1 MAQEEGEEEKVS
13 ARSTLPQAGTE
24 LDNLCINTI
33 RTLAIDA
40 VEKAKSGHPGLPMGV
55 ASAAYVLWTR
65 FLRHDPGDPKWPD
78 RDRFVLSAGH
88 GSMLLYALLHL
99 TGYDLPLEQLQQF
112 RQWGSKTPGH
122 PELGVTSGVEVTT
135 GPLGQGFGNAVGMA
149 IAERYL
155 ADHYNRPGHEVV
167 AHRTFVLCSDGDM
180 MEGISSEAASLA
192 GHLGLGKLVY
202 LYDDNHVS
210 LDGPTSL
217 SFSEDVDARFRAYDW
232 QVQRVE
238 DATLDLDGIAQ
249 AIQNA
254 IEEEDRPSLICLR
267 THIGYGA
274 PHKQDTNAAHGSPL
288 GPEEAAAAKRAY
300 GWDPARTFYEPDA
313 ALAHFREA
321 KSRGAELSQA
331 WNRRFCAWS
340 EAFPALAYEWRTA
353 LSRELPAGWEEALP
367 TWDPSSDP
375 IATRSSAG
383 KALGQLAERIPWI
396 LGGDADLSGS
406 TKTAIPDGG
415 DFDGRTGTGRN
426 LHFGVREHAMG
437 AACNGIAAHGGLR
450 PYSATFF
457 TFSDYQRPSLR
468 LSALSHLPVVWVY
481 THDSIGLGEDGPTHQ
496 PVEHLAALR
505 AIPELVV
512 LRPGDANESS
522 WAWAVALERN
532 AAPTAL
538 ILSRQN
544 LPVLPGTRELAPTG
558 VGRGAYVL
566 QEADGGEPRCL
577 LIGTGSE
584 LSLCVEAREL
594 LQRQGVATRVVSMPS
609 MELFLSQPDEYRNS
623 VLPPSVWAR
632 VAVEAGVDQPWW
644 RWVGDRGAV
653 IGVDRFGASAPYEE
667 IYQHLGLT
675 PDRVAERVQRMLA
688 GPTGSESG

>member
-1 MAQEEGEEEKVS
+1 MARESEDRAMSGDS
-13 ARSTLPQAGTE
+13 RLPRAGSE
-24 LDNLCINTI
+24 LDDLCINTI
-33 RTLAIDA
+33 RTLAIDSI
-40 VEKAKSGHPGLPMGV
+40 EKAKSGHPGLPMG
-55 ASAAYVLWTR
+55 AAPAAYVLWTR

-99 TGYDLPLEQLQQF
+99 TGYDLPLEQLRQF
-112 RQWGSKTPGH
+112 RQWGSETPGH
-122 PELGVTSGVEVTT
+122 PELGLTPGVEVTT

-155 ADHYNRPGHEVV
+155 AFHYNRPAREIVD
-167 AHRTFVLCSDGDM
+167 HRTFVLCGDGDL
-180 MEGISSEAASLA
+180 MEGVSSEAASLA
-192 GHLGLGKLVY
+192 GHLGLGNLIC

-217 SFSEDVDARFRAYDW
+217 SFSEDVLVRFAAYRW

-238 DATLDLDGIAQ
+238 DGILDLEAIGG

-254 IEEEDRPSLICLR
+254 IDDPSRPSLIAVR

-300 GWDPARTFYEPDA
+300 GWDPDRTFFIPDE
-313 ALAHFREA
+313 ALAHFRRATAE
-321 KSRGAELSQA
+321 GAALH
-331 WNRRFCAWS
+331 RRWSERFRAWS
-340 EAFPALAYEWRTA
+340 EEFPELASEWRTA
-353 LSRELPAGWEEALP
+353 SAGELPAGWEDVLP
-367 TWDPSSDP
+367 SWDEGSEP
-375 IATRSSAG
+375 IATRVSAG
-383 KALGQLAERIPWI
+383 KALAQLAARIPWI
-396 LGGDADLSGS
+396 LGGDADLSES
-406 TKTAIPDGG
+406 TRTAIPGGG
-415 DFDGRTGTGRN
+415 DFDGRSGTGRN

-457 TFSDYQRPSLR
+457 TFSDYQRPSVR
-468 LSALSHLPVVWVY
+468 LSALSHLAVIWIY

-505 AIPELVV
+505 AIPGLVV
-512 LRPGDANESS
+512 IRPGDANESS
-522 WAWAVALERN
+522 WAWAVALERG

-538 ILSRQN
+538 VLSRQN
-544 LPVLPGTRELAPTG
+544 LPVLPGTRRVAPTG
-558 VGRGAYVL
+558 VRRGAYVL
-566 QEADGGEPRCL
+566 LEAEGGPARCL

-584 LSLCVEAREL
+584 LSICVAAQDL
-594 LQRQGVATRVVSMPS
+594 LQGRGLPTRVVSMPS
-609 MELFLSQPDEYRNS
+609 MELFAEQPEGYRAE
-623 VLPPSVWAR
+623 VLPPEISVR

-644 RWVGDRGAV
+644 RWVGDRG
-653 IGVDRFGASAPYEE
+653 GVVGVNRFGASAPAQT
-667 IYQHLGLT
+667 IYRHLGLT
-675 PDRVAERVQRMLA
+675 PEAVADRIQGLMGLRGGERD
-688 GPTGSESG
+688 G

>member
-1 MAQEEGEEEKVS
+1 MAPDPQQRAVS
-13 ARSTLPQAGTE
+13 SGSTLPQAGTE

-40 VEKAKSGHPGLPMGV
+40 VEKAKSGHPGLPMGM
-55 ASAAYVLWTR
+55 AAAAYVLWTR
-65 FLRHDPGDPKWPD
+65 FLRHDPNDPKWPD

-99 TGYDLPLEQLQQF
+99 TGYDLPLAQLQQF
-112 RQWGSKTPGH
+112 RQWGSRTPGH
-122 PELGVTSGVEVTT
+122 PELGLTPGVEVTT
-135 GPLGQGFGNAVGMA
+135 GPLGQGFGNGVGMA
-149 IAERYL
+149 VAERYL
-155 ADHYNRPGHEVV
+155 AQRYNQTQHSIVD
-167 AHRTFVLCSDGDM
+167 HRTFALCSDGDM

-192 GHLGLGKLVY
+192 GHLGLGKLIY

-217 SFSEDVDARFRAYDW
+217 SFSEDVEARFSAYGW

-238 DATLDLDGIAQ
+238 DGTLDLEGIAG

-254 IEEEDRPSLICLR
+254 IDDESRPSLIAIR

-288 GPEEAAAAKRAY
+288 GAEEAAAAKRAY
-300 GWDPARTFYEPDA
+300 GWDPNVTFYEPEE

-321 KSRGAELSQA
+321 KENGAALSRG
-331 WNRRFCAWS
+331 WNDRFCAWS
-340 EAFPALAYEWRTA
+340 EAFPQLAYDWRTA
-353 LSRELPAGWEEALP
+353 IAGALPAGWEDVLP
-367 TWDPSSDP
+367 SWEEGSDP
-375 IATRSSAG
+375 IATRSSG
-383 KALGQLAERIPWI
+383 GQALVALAERIPWI

-406 TKTAIPDGG
+406 TKTDIPGGG
-415 DFDGRTGTGRN
+415 DFDGHTGVGRN

-457 TFSDYQRPSLR
+457 TFSDYQRPSVR
-468 LSALSHLPVVWVY
+468 LSALSNLGVVWIY

-505 AIPELVV
+505 AIPNLVV

-522 WAWAVALERN
+522 WAWAAALERGSG
-532 AAPTAL
+532 PTAL
-538 ILSRQN
+538 ILSRQD
-544 LPVLPGTRELAPTG
+544 LPVLPGTKKLAVSG
-558 VGRGAYVL
+558 VARGAYVL
-566 QEADGGEPRCL
+566 QEAEGGKCRCL

-584 LSLCVEAREL
+584 LSICVAARGL
-594 LQRQGVATRVVSMPS
+594 LQEQGVPTRVVSMPS
-609 MELFLSQPDEYRNS
+609 MELFAEQPDEYRAE
-623 VLPPSVWAR
+623 VLPPELLTR

-644 RWVGDRGAV
+644 RWVGDHGAV
-653 IGVDRFGASAPYEE
+653 VGVNRFGASAPYQT
-667 IYQHLGLT
+667 IYEHLGLT
-675 PDRVAERVQRMLA
+675 PTAVAERVQRLM
-688 GPTGSESG
+688 GDSGVEQSG

>member
-1 MAQEEGEEEKVS
+1 MARDLQQRPVS
-13 ARSTLPQAGTE
+13 GTSTLPQAGSQ

-40 VEKAKSGHPGLPMGV
+40 VEKAKSGHPGLPMGM
-55 ASAAYVLWTR
+55 APAAYMLWTR
-65 FLRHDPGDPKWPD
+65 FLRHDPNDPKWPD

-112 RQWGSKTPGH
+112 RQWGSRTPGH
-122 PELGVTSGVEVTT
+122 PELGVTAGVEVTT
-135 GPLGQGFGNAVGMA
+135 GPLGQGFGNGVGMA
-149 IAERYL
+149 MAERYL
-155 ADHYNRPGHEVV
+155 AAKYNQPEHQIVD
-167 AHRTFVLCSDGDM
+167 HRTFVLCSDGDM

-192 GHLGLGKLVY
+192 GHLGLGKLIY

-217 SFSEDVDARFRAYDW
+217 SFSEDVEARFSAYGW

-238 DATLDLDGIAQ
+238 DGTLDLEGIAG

-254 IEEEDRPSLICLR
+254 IDDESRPSLIAIR

-288 GPEEAAAAKRAY
+288 GKEEAAAAKRAY
-300 GWDPARTFYEPDA
+300 GWDPGVTFFEPA
-313 ALAHFREA
+313 EALDHFREA
-321 KSRGAELSQA
+321 KEKGAALSHQ
-331 WNRRFCAWS
+331 WNDRFCRWS
-340 EAFPALAYEWRTA
+340 EAFPELAYDWRTA
-353 LSRELPAGWEEALP
+353 ISGELPAGWEEVLP
-367 TWDPSSDP
+367 SWDEDSDP
-375 IATRSSAG
+375 MATRVAGG
-383 KALGQLAERIPWI
+383 KALVALSQRIPWI
-396 LGGDADLSGS
+396 VGGDADLSES
-406 TKTAIPDGG
+406 TKTGIPGGG
-415 DFDGRTGTGRN
+415 DFDGRTGVGRN

-450 PYSATFF
+450 TYSATFF
-457 TFSDYQRPSLR
+457 TFSDYQRPSVR
-468 LSALSHLPVVWVY
+468 LSAFSHLGVVWVY

-505 AIPELVV
+505 AIPNLVV

-522 WAWAVALERN
+522 WAWAAALERG

-538 ILSRQN
+538 VLCRQN
-544 LPVLPGTRELAPTG
+544 LPVLKGTKQLAATG
-558 VGRGAYVL
+558 VSRGAYVL
-566 QEADGGEPRCL
+566 EEAEGGECRSL

-584 LSLCVEAREL
+584 LSICVAARGL
-594 LQRQGVATRVVSMPS
+594 LQERGVPTRVVSMPS
-609 MELFLSQPDEYRNS
+609 MELFAQQPLEYREE
-623 VLPPSVWAR
+623 VLPPSVRTR

-644 RWVGDRGAV
+644 RWVGDQGAV
-653 IGVDRFGASAPYEE
+653 VGVNRFGASAPYQT
-667 IYQHLGLT
+667 IYEHLGLT
-675 PDRVAERVQRMLA
+675 PSAVAERVQRLLA
-688 GPTGSESG
+688 GSGGEQGG

>member
-1 MAQEEGEEEKVS
+1 MAGVLEERAVS
-13 ARSTLPQAGTE
+13 GSSVLPQAGSE
-24 LDNLCINTI
+24 LDDLCINTI

-40 VEKAKSGHPGLPMGV
+40 VEKAKSGHPGLPMG
-55 ASAAYVLWTR
+55 AAAAAYVLWTR
-65 FLRHDPGDPKWPD
+65 FLRHDPHDPKWPD

-112 RQWGSKTPGH
+112 RQWGSTTPGH
-122 PELGVTSGVEVTT
+122 PERGLTAGVEVTT
-135 GPLGQGFGNAVGMA
+135 GPLGQGFGNGVGMA
-149 IAERYL
+149 MAERYL
-155 ADHYNRPGHEVV
+155 ASRYNRPGREIVD
-167 AHRTFVLCSDGDM
+167 HRTFVLCSDGDL
-180 MEGISSEAASLA
+180 MEGVSSEAASLA
-192 GHLGLGKLVY
+192 GHLGLGKLIY

-217 SFSEDVDARFRAYDW
+217 SFTEEVLDRFAAYQW

-238 DATLDLDGIAQ
+238 DGELDLEGIAQ

-254 IEEEDRPSLICLR
+254 IDDPSRPSLIAVR

-288 GPEEAAAAKRAY
+288 GTEEAAAAKRAY
-300 GWDPARTFYEPDA
+300 GWDPNRTFYIPEA
-313 ALAHFREA
+313 ALVHFREA
-321 KSRGAELSQA
+321 TEKGAALNHQ
-331 WNRRFCAWS
+331 WNDRFCAWT
-340 EAFPALAYEWRTA
+340 EEFPELAYEWRTA
-353 LSRELPAGWEEALP
+353 LAGELPAGWEEVLP
-367 TWDPSSDP
+367 SWDEDSDP

-383 KALGQLAERIPWI
+383 RALDQLAARIPWI
-396 LGGDADLSGS
+396 LGGDADLSES

-457 TFSDYQRPSLR
+457 TFSDYQRPSVR
-468 LSALSHLPVVWVY
+468 LSALSHLGVTWVY

-505 AIPELVV
+505 AIPNLVV
-512 LRPGDANESS
+512 IRPGDANESS
-522 WAWAVALERN
+522 WAWSVALERG

-538 ILSRQN
+538 VLCRQN
-544 LPVLPGTRELAPTG
+544 LPVLPGTKQLAPAG
-558 VGRGAYVL
+558 VSRGAYIL
-566 QEADGGEPRCL
+566 LEAEGGPARCL

-584 LSLCVEAREL
+584 LSICVAARDL
-594 LQRQGVATRVVSMPS
+594 LRQRGLPCRVVSMPS
-609 MELFLSQPDEYRNS
+609 MELFAQQPPEYRAE
-623 VLPPSVWAR
+623 VLPPTIPAR

-644 RWVGDRGAV
+644 RWVGERG
-653 IGVDRFGASAPYEE
+653 GVVGINRFGASAPYQT
-667 IYQHLGLT
+667 IYQNLGLT
-675 PDRVAERVQRMLA
+675 PEAVADRAEDL
-688 GPTGSESG
+688 SGQIGGAPDG

>member
-1 MAQEEGEEEKVS
+1 VS
-13 ARSTLPQAGTE
+13 GGSTLPQAGTE

-33 RTLAIDA
+33 RTLAIDG
-40 VEKAKSGHPGLPMGV
+40 VEKAKSGHPGLPMGM
-55 ASAAYVLWTR
+55 APAAYVLWTR
-65 FLRHDPGDPKWPD
+65 FLRHDPNDPQWPD

-112 RQWGSKTPGH
+112 RQWGSLTPGH
-122 PELGVTSGVEVTT
+122 PERGLTAGVEVTT
-135 GPLGQGFGNAVGMA
+135 GPLGQGFGNGVGMA
-149 IAERYL
+149 IAERHL
-155 ADHYNRPGHEVV
+155 AARYNQPQHSIVD
-167 AHRTFVLCSDGDM
+167 HRTFVLCSDGDL

-192 GHLGLGKLVY
+192 GHLGLGKLIC

-217 SFSEDVDARFRAYDW
+217 SFSEDVEARFSAYGW
-232 QVQRVE
+232 QAQRVE
-238 DATLDLDGIAQ
+238 DGTLDLAGIAA

-254 IEEEDRPSLICLR
+254 IDDESRPSLIAIR

-300 GWDPARTFYEPDA
+300 GWDPGVTFFEPEP

-321 KSRGAELSQA
+321 QATGATLSRE
-331 WNRRFCAWS
+331 WNERFCSWS
-340 EAFPALAYEWRTA
+340 EAFPQLAYDWRTA
-353 LSRELPAGWEEALP
+353 IAGELPAGWEEVLP
-367 TWDPSSDP
+367 SWDEGSDP
-375 IATRSSAG
+375 IATRSSG
-383 KALGQLAERIPWI
+383 GQALVALAERIPWI
-396 LGGDADLSGS
+396 LGGDADLSES
-406 TKTAIPDGG
+406 TKTAVPGGG
-415 DFDGRTGTGRN
+415 DFDGHTGAGRN

-457 TFSDYQRPSLR
+457 TFSDYQRPSVR
-468 LSALSHLPVVWVY
+468 LSALSHLGVVWVY

-505 AIPELVV
+505 AIPNLVV

-522 WAWAVALERN
+522 WAWAAALERGS
-532 AAPTAL
+532 APTVL
-538 ILSRQN
+538 VLCRQN
-544 LPVLPGTRELAPTG
+544 LPVLPGTKQLAATG
-558 VGRGAYVL
+558 VSRGAYVL
-566 QEADGGEPRCL
+566 LEAEGGECRCV

-584 LSLCVEAREL
+584 LSICVGARGL
-594 LQRQGVATRVVSMPS
+594 LQQQGVPTRVVSMPS
-609 MELFLSQPDEYRNS
+609 MELFAAQPQEYRAQ
-623 VLPPSVWAR
+623 VLPPEVPIR

-644 RWVGDRGAV
+644 RWVGDHGAV
-653 IGVDRFGASAPYEE
+653 VGVNRFGASAPYQT
-667 IYQHLGLT
+667 IYEHLGLT
-675 PDRVAERVQRMLA
+675 PSAVAERVQRLL
-688 GPTGSESG
+688 GESGGEQGG

>member
-1 MAQEEGEEEKVS
+1 MARDLEERALTGT
-13 ARSTLPQAGTE
+13 ATLPQAGTE

-40 VEKAKSGHPGLPMGV
+40 VEKANSGHPGLPMGM
-55 ASAAYVLWTR
+55 APAAYVLWTR
-65 FLRHDPGDPKWPD
+65 FLRHDPTDPKWPD

-112 RQWGSKTPGH
+112 RQWGSITPGH
-122 PELGVTSGVEVTT
+122 PELGRTAGVEVTT
-135 GPLGQGFGNAVGMA
+135 GPLGQGFGNGVGLA
-149 IAERYL
+149 IAERHL
-155 ADHYNRPGHEVV
+155 AARYNQPEHGIVD
-167 AHRTFVLCSDGDM
+167 HRTFVLCSDGDL

-192 GHLGLGKLVY
+192 GHLGLGKLIC

-217 SFSEDVDARFRAYDW
+217 SFSEDVGARFRAYGW

-238 DATLDLDGIAQ
+238 DGTLDLEGIA
-249 AIQNA
+249 AA
-254 IEEEDRPSLICLR
+254 IEAGITDESRPSLIAIR

-288 GPEEAAAAKRAY
+288 GAAEAAAAKRAY
-300 GWDPARTFYEPDA
+300 GWDPEKTFVEPEA
-313 ALAHFREA
+313 ALAHFRQA
-321 KSRGAELSQA
+321 QPRGAELSQE
-331 WNRRFCAWS
+331 WNQRFCRWS
-340 EAFPALAYEWRTA
+340 EAYPELAYQWRTSLA
-353 LSRELPAGWEEALP
+353 GELPAGWEEVLP
-367 TWDPSSDP
+367 TWEEGADP

-383 KALGQLAERIPWI
+383 KALAALAESVPWI
-396 LGGDADLSGS
+396 LGGDADLSES
-406 TKTAIPDGG
+406 TKTAIPKGG
-415 DFDGRTGTGRN
+415 DFDGHTGAGRN

-457 TFSDYQRPSLR
+457 TFSDYQRPSVR
-468 LSALSHLPVVWVY
+468 LSALSHLGVVWVY

-496 PVEHLAALR
+496 PVEQLAALR
-505 AIPELVV
+505 AIPDLVV

-522 WAWAVALERN
+522 WAWAVALER
-532 AAPTAL
+532 ATAPTVL
-538 ILSRQN
+538 VLCRQN
-544 LPVLPGTRELAPTG
+544 LPVLAGTARLAAAG
-558 VGRGAYVL
+558 VSRGAYVL
-566 QEADGGEPRCL
+566 QDATAGTCRCV

-584 LSLCVEAREL
+584 LSICVDARALLEEA
-594 LQRQGVATRVVSMPS
+594 GVPTRVVSMPS
-609 MELFLSQPDEYRNS
+609 MELFAEQPDEYRS
-623 VLPPSVWAR
+623 QVLPPEVPAR

-644 RWVGDRGAV
+644 RWVGERGAV
-653 IGVDRFGASAPYEE
+653 VGVNRFGASAPYQT

-675 PDRVAERVQRMLA
+675 PAAVADRVHRLLGEFGGEQ
-688 GPTGSESG
+688 GG

>member
-1 MAQEEGEEEKVS
+1 MAPDLQTRPVIGKG
-13 ARSTLPQAGTE
+13 TLPQAGTE

-33 RTLAIDA
+33 RTLAIDG
-40 VEKAKSGHPGLPMGV
+40 VEKANSGHPGLPMGM
-55 ASAAYVLWTR
+55 APAAYVLWTR
-65 FLRHDPGDPKWPD
+65 FLRHDPSDPKWPN

-112 RQWGSKTPGH
+112 RQWGSATPGH
-122 PELGVTSGVEVTT
+122 PELGDTAGVEVTT
-135 GPLGQGFGNAVGMA
+135 GPLGQGFGNGVGMA
-149 IAERYL
+149 MAERYL
-155 ADHYNRPGHEVV
+155 ACRYNQPDHAVV
-167 AHRTFVLCSDGDM
+167 DHRTFVLCSDGDM

-192 GHLGLGKLVY
+192 GHLGLGKLIY

-217 SFSEDVDARFRAYDW
+217 SFSEDVDARFRAYGW

-238 DATLDLDGIAQ
+238 DGTLDLDGIAA

-254 IEEEDRPSLICLR
+254 IDDESRPSLIAVR

-288 GPEEAAAAKRAY
+288 GAEEAAASKRAY
-300 GWDPARTFYEPDA
+300 GWDPERTFYEPEE
-313 ALAHFREA
+313 ALAHFRRA
-321 KSRGAELSQA
+321 KEHGGALNQA
-331 WNRRFCAWS
+331 WNKRFCAWS
-340 EAFPALAYEWRTA
+340 EAFPELAYEWRTA
-353 LSRELPAGWEEALP
+353 ISGELPAGWEDVLP
-367 TWDPSSDP
+367 TWDEGSDP
-375 IATRSSAG
+375 IATRSSGG
-383 KALGQLAERIPWI
+383 KALVALAERIPWI

-406 TKTAIPDGG
+406 TKTAIPQGG
-415 DFDGRTGTGRN
+415 DFDGRTGVGRN

-457 TFSDYQRPSLR
+457 TFSDYQRPSVR
-468 LSALSHLPVVWVY
+468 LSALSHLGVVWVY

-505 AIPELVV
+505 AIPNLVV

-522 WAWAVALERN
+522 WAWAVALQRGT
-532 AAPTAL
+532 APTAIVL
-538 ILSRQN
+538 CRQN
-544 LPVLPGTRELAPTG
+544 LPVLPRTKELAASG
-558 VGRGAYVL
+558 VARGAYVL
-566 QEADGGEPRCL
+566 VEADGGEGRAV

-584 LSLCVEAREL
+584 LSICVEARDL
-594 LQRQGVATRVVSMPS
+594 LQQKGIPTRVVSMPS
-609 MELFLSQPDEYRNS
+609 MELFADQPEEYRRQ
-623 VLPPSVWAR
+623 VLPPSVPTR

-644 RWVGDRGAV
+644 RWVGDGGAV
-653 IGVDRFGASAPYEE
+653 VGINRFGASAPYQTVYE
-667 IYQHLGLT
+667 HLGLT
-675 PDRVAERVQRMLA
+675 APAVAERVQGLLA
-688 GPTGSESG
+688 RSGGDQSG